1 MSGRSKA
8 RGERDL
14 NRVFQAL
21 ANPDRRKILALLRE
35 SGELKVGDV
44 GRAFS
49 MTQNGVSKH
58 LKVLEAAGLVRRRVE
73 GRIHWISIDLAL
85 LEPARAWL
93 DSHYHFWN
101 QRLEALGDFIKPRPP
116 SSEQEKS

>member
-1 MSGRSKA
+1 MSRNKA
-8 RGERDL
+8 REEREL

-21 ANPDRRKILALLRE
+21 ASPDRRRILALLRE
-35 SGELKVGDV
+35 GGELKVGEV
-44 GRAFS
+44 GKAFS

-58 LKVLEAAGLVRRRVE
+58 LKVLEAAGLVKRRVE
-73 GRIHWISIDLAL
+73 GRVHWISVNLAL

-101 QRLEALGDFIKPRPP
+101 QRLEAFGDYIKPRAQGG
-116 SSEQEKS
+116 EEDGT